1 MTIDLNEA
9 GPLRHFG
16 LIPSGTIVSVQMTI
30 RPGGAG
36 ENGWLKRSADGGSEA
51 IDAEFTIVDNEEYA
65 GRKVWQLMLLN
76 GTTDGHAKA
85 AEISR
90 SSLRA
95 IVESA
100 RNIRPDD
107 NSEAAQQKRRVNLAD
122 FCGLCFIAKVTIEKS
137 RDPAYPDKNRL
148 QPVTPDMRGWHA
160 VEQVPVL
167 TQPGGVSVAAP
178 QQAAA
183 SSKPAQAIT
192 RPAWAQG

>member
-90 SSLRA
+90 TWLSA
-95 IVESA
+95 MVESA
-100 RNIRPDD
+100 RNIRPD
-107 NSEAAQQKRRVNLAD
+107 
-122 FCGLCFIAKVTIEKS
+122 
-137 RDPAYPDKNRL
+137 
-148 QPVTPDMRGWHA
+148 
-160 VEQVPVL
+160 
-167 TQPGGVSVAAP
+167 
-178 QQAAA
+178 
-183 SSKPAQAIT
+183 
-192 RPAWAQG
+192 